1 MTRQN
6 DIKRISE
13 LRSEVSKHNDLYYQQ
28 ANPKISDTE
37 YDALLSELTQL
48 EAKYPDQYSPDSPTQ
63 KVGSDSDD
71 RFPSAPHT
79 IPMASLQNSYQLEE
93 IQLFTDRIDRE
104 LEDREYKFD
113 VEPKI
118 DGVAVALRFKDGKL
132 ELGLTRGDGKFGD
145 VITENVATLNG
156 VGNLPENWQGTVNG
170 CSHFEVRGEAFLSL
184 SMFRKLNKDRV
195 RQGNAPFAN
204 PRNAT
209 AGTLKTLDS
218 KIVKERGLSVYFYR
232 LFNCDGSELFETH
245 EQEIA
250 AIETLNLPV
259 NPFFRTT
266 KTIDDIRSVL
276 EQLEAN
282 RSELDYQ
289 IDGAVIKLDNLAQC
303 AALGSTA
310 KAPRWGI
317 AYKYAAEEVET
328 VLNDITLQVGR
339 TGVITPVA
347 ELEPV
352 QLAGSLVSR
361 ATLHNWEEIERKDI
375 RIGDTVVVA
384 KGGDVIPKILSALKD
399 QRSGNESEIP
409 QPESCP
415 ICNSRTESPEGQVA
429 VKCVNYHC
437 AARLSARLRHF
448 VSRDAADIEGLGGKW
463 IDAFIESGKLTSIQD
478 IFKLQHNELRVLPG
492 LGDKSA
498 TRLITGLKA
507 SAKRPWANKI
517 FSLGIPQVGI
527 TTATILARNS
537 INIRKLEE
545 LSQETLEDLEDIG
558 PIVAAE
564 IIAWFSSEDTQTM
577 LSELLECNYLLEAE
591 LVPVT
596 TIETF
601 SGLTF
606 VITGT
611 LGKMTRGEAK
621 ALIKKHGGKVTGS
634 VSSKTSYLVAGEK
647 AGSKLDKARKLEVKI
662 LTEEQLL
669 SMTKTEAVDE

>member
-1 MTRQN
+1 
-6 DIKRISE
+6 
-13 LRSEVSKHNDLYYQQ
+13 
-28 ANPKISDTE
+28 
-37 YDALLSELTQL
+37 
-48 EAKYPDQYSPDSPTQ
+48 
-63 KVGSDSDD
+63 
-71 RFPSAPHT
+71 
-79 IPMASLQNSYQLEE
+79 
-93 IQLFTDRIDRE
+93 
-104 LEDREYKFD
+104 
-113 VEPKI
+113 
-118 DGVAVALRFKDGKL
+118 
-132 ELGLTRGDGKFGD
+132 LTRGDGKFGD
-145 VITENVATLNG
+145 VITENAATLKG
-156 VGNLPENWQGTVNG
+156 VGNLPENWQAAVNG

-184 SMFRKLNKDRV
+184 SRFRELNEDRAGK
-195 RQGNAPFAN
+195 GNAPFAN

-218 KIVKERGLSVYFYR
+218 TVVGSRGLSVFFYR

-245 EQEIA
+245 QQEIA
-250 AIETLNLPV
+250 AIEALNLPV
-259 NPFFRTT
+259 NSFFRTT
-266 KTIDDIRSVL
+266 KTIEDIRAVL
-276 EQLEAN
+276 EQLEAKRN
-282 RSELDYQ
+282 ELDYQ

-303 AALGSTA
+303 EALGSTA

-328 VLNDITLQVGR
+328 VLKDITLQVGR

-352 QLAGSLVSR
+352 QLAGSLISR

-399 QRSGNESEIP
+399 QRSGSESEIP
-409 QPESCP
+409 QPKYCP

-463 IDAFIESGKLTSIQD
+463 IDTFIESGKLNSIQD

-507 SAKRPWANKI
+507 SAKRPWTNKI

-527 TTATILARNS
+527 TTAAILARNS
-537 INIRKLEE
+537 LNISELER
-545 LSQETLEDLEDIG
+545 LSQETLEELEDIG

-577 LSELLECNYLLEAE
+577 LSELLECNYLLEVE
-591 LVPVT
+591 QVPVN

-611 LGKMTRGEAK
+611 LEKMTRGEAK

-634 VSSKTSYLVAGEK
+634 VSSKTSYLVAGQK
-647 AGSKLDKARKLEVKI
+647 AGSKLDKARKLDIKI

-669 SMTKTEAVDE
+669 LLIKTEAIDE

>member
-1 MTRQN
+1 MTRLN
-6 DIKRISE
+6 DIKRIIV
-13 LRSEVSKHNDLYYQQ
+13 LRSEVTEHNDLYYRQVS
-28 ANPKISDTE
+28 PKISDKE
-37 YDALLSELTQL
+37 YDALLLELTQL
-48 EAKYPDQYSPDSPTQ
+48 EAKYPDQYNPDSPTQ

-79 IPMASLQNSYQLEE
+79 IPMASLQNSYNLAE
-93 IQLFTDRIDRE
+93 IQQFADRIDRE
-104 LEDREYKFD
+104 LESGEYQFD
-113 VEPKI
+113 IEPKI

-132 ELGLTRGDGKFGD
+132 DIGLTRGDGKFGD
-145 VITENVATLNG
+145 VITENVATLKG
-156 VGNLPENWQGTVNG
+156 VGNLPDSWQSVVNG
-170 CSHFEVRGEAFLSL
+170 CSHFEVRGEAFLSI
-184 SMFRKLNKDRV
+184 SRFRELNEDRV
-195 RQGNAPFAN
+195 RQDNAPFAN

-218 KIVKERGLSVYFYR
+218 TVVGSRGLSVFFYR
-232 LFNCDGSELFETH
+232 LFNCDGSEIFETH
-245 EQEIA
+245 QQEID
-250 AIETLNLPV
+250 AIEALNLPV
-259 NPFFRTT
+259 NPFFHTT
-266 KTIDDIRSVL
+266 TTIDGIRTIL
-276 EQLEAN
+276 EQLESK

-289 IDGAVIKLDNLAQC
+289 IDGAVIKLDNLTQC
-303 AALGSTA
+303 EALGSTS

-328 VLNDITLQVGR
+328 VLKDITLQVGR

-352 QLAGSLVSR
+352 QLAGSLISR

-399 QRSGNESEIP
+399 QRSGNEVAIP
-409 QPESCP
+409 KPESCP
-415 ICNSRTESPEGQVA
+415 ICNGQTESPEGQVA
-429 VKCVNYHC
+429 VKCLNYHC

-463 IDAFIESGKLTSIQD
+463 IDNFIESGKLKSIQD

-498 TRLITGLKA
+498 SRLITGLKA
-507 SAKRPWANKI
+507 SAKRPWTNKI

-527 TTATILARNS
+527 TTATILASNS
-537 INIRKLEE
+537 LNIRELEKLP
-545 LSQETLEDLEDIG
+545 QDTLEGLEDIG

-564 IIAWFSSEDTQTM
+564 IIAWFSSVDTQTM
-577 LSELLECNYLLEAE
+577 ISELLECNYLLEAE

-611 LGKMTRGEAK
+611 LENMTRGEAK
-621 ALIKKHGGKVTGS
+621 ALIKKHGGKVTGT
-634 VSSKTSYLVAGEK
+634 VSSKTNYLVAGEK
-647 AGSKLDKARKLEVKI
+647 AGSKLDKARKLEIEI

-669 SMTKTEAVDE
+669 ALIKTEAGDE